1 MRFLKD
7 NFQDIS
13 KLYINQI
20 GVTIF
25 SLFLYTAIAMVD
37 DESIFSL
44 LKIATSVLATLFYL
58 VLSYF
63 IIWEIGA
70 KDKIRID
77 SGRLS
82 PSPAKG
88 LFISLFANIPNLL
101 LALLAVIFAVLMIL
115 GNDWALSAFGTVLLI
130 LRFHS
135 MMFMGIVM
143 GDNPAGGGDI
153 TYVDMND
160 CLVESLLYLLL
171 PLLLVAFAH
180 FAYWMGS
187 NEYKIFGFLSSN
199 KKTK

>member
-25 SLFLYTAIAMVD
+25 SFFLYTAIAMVD
-37 DESIFSL
+37 DESIFSA
-44 LKIATSVLATLFYL
+44 LKIATSVMATLFYL

-88 LFISLFANIPNLL
+88 LLISFFANVPNLL
-101 LALLAVIFAVLMIL
+101 LALLAVIFAVLMIF
-115 GNDWALSAFGTVLLI
+115 GNDWALTAFTLVFTI
-130 LRFHS
+130 LRFHTA
-135 MMFMGIVM
+135 MFMGIVQ
-143 GDNPAGGGDI
+143 GSAPAGGGELPL
-153 TYVDMND
+153 DMND
-160 CLVESLLYLLL
+160 CLIESALFLLL
-171 PLLLVAFAH
+171 PVLAVAFAH

-187 NEYKIFGFLSSN
+187 NEYKIFGFLSTN

>member
-25 SLFLYTAIAMVD
+25 SFFLYTAIAMVD
-37 DESIFSL
+37 DESIFSA
-44 LKIATSVLATLFYL
+44 LKIATSVMATLFYL
-58 VLSYF
+58 VLSDF

-88 LFISLFANIPNLL
+88 LLISLFANIPNLL
-101 LALLAVIFAVLMIL
+101 LALLAVIFAVLMLL
-115 GNDWALSAFGTVLLI
+115 GIDWALTAFTLVFTI
-130 LRFHS
+130 LRFHTA
-135 MMFMGIVM
+135 MFMGIVQ
-143 GDNPAGGGDI
+143 GSAPAGGGELPL
-153 TYVDMND
+153 DMND
-160 CLVESLLYLLL
+160 CLVESALFLLL
-171 PLLLVAFAH
+171 PVLAVAFAH

-187 NEYKIFGFLSSN
+187 NEYKIFGFLSTN